1 MLFPQPPTFYRQ
13 AASAVPFER
22 MSKSPFRF
30 LVALLLGVLGAMD
43 LQAAFPTVA
52 LKAISLGELQAPVN
66 ISHAGDGSGR
76 LFICDQKGKIRIIQ
90 NGMLLPVPFL
100 DITVKV
106 IALNAGYDERG
117 LLGLAFHPGFSN
129 PASAGFGRFY
139 VFYSAPSPNF
149 PGTPNEPVDCRTT
162 ISEFRVSSDPN
173 VTDPLS
179 ERILLTFDKPQ
190 FNHNGGELVFGPEPG
205 DFLYISVGDGGSA
218 NDDDAGHTG
227 GAAGHM
233 PGALGNAQDKT
244 RLLGKLLRIDPLGTN
259 GPGGQYGIPPS
270 NPFVGQAAKGVREEI
285 FAYGLRNPWRASFD
299 DGPGGTGRLFVADV
313 GQDKIEEVNIVVAG
327 GNYGW
332 RVKEGT
338 YDFDLTAPHS
348 GETLLDP
355 IAQYAHPTVVVSP
368 PLPQLGISICGGYL
382 YRGSVFPAL
391 AGKYVFGDF
400 GQSFGSASGSILGIE
415 ETSPNVWTAPTRLT
429 VIGGNPLTVRLLAMG
444 RDEAGEIY
452 LATEVSLGP
461 QGTTGG
467 IYKIVPAVSS
477 SVALTPVKD
486 NTIFSESGST
496 SNALG
501 SLFAGRIANLTAVR
515 RALLAFDITANVPA
529 GSTIDSATLTLTLN
543 NVGPAVANLMS
554 LNRLTESWGEG
565 TSSGSGGG
573 AAATPGD
580 ATWTQRFY
588 DAITPVN
595 WTTAGG
601 TFSATVSATTN
612 VTNVIGPFSWTSAQ
626 LATDVKNWL
635 ATPATN
641 VGWILRADETVVSS
655 ATAHGFVSREGTA
668 AQRPQLQLNYSG
680 AALTQREFWLREYFP
695 AGKFVDDAA
704 DLDGDGIANLL
715 EYAFAFNPLVANPPG
730 AGLQV
735 SSAPAGADTTLT
747 IIFRR
752 DPRAADLTY
761 VLQTSSDLVNW
772 TTITL
777 SVGGATPTGSGF
789 VSESDAPGES
799 PVKLVVAQETV
810 TAVQGQRFARLQ
822 VTH

>member
-1 MLFPQPPTFYRQ
+1 MFKYLVRTTFVLVL
-13 AASAVPFER
+13 AFAGAV
-22 MSKSPFRF
+22 
-30 LVALLLGVLGAMD
+30 GAR
-43 LQAAFPTVA
+43 AAFPTIA

-100 DITVKV
+100 DITIKV
-106 IALNAGYDERG
+106 IALSSGYDERG
-117 LLGLAFHPGFSN
+117 LLGLAFHPGYSN
-129 PASAGFGRFY
+129 PSSAGFGRFY
-139 VFYSAPSPNF
+139 VFYSAPSPNY
-149 PGTPNEPVDCRTT
+149 PGTATDPVDCRTT
-162 ISEFRVSSDPN
+162 ISEFRVSADPN
-173 VTDPLS
+173 VADPLS
-179 ERILLTFDKPQ
+179 ERIVLTFDKPQ
-190 FNHNGGELVFGPEPG
+190 FNHNGGQLVFGPDG
-205 DFLYISVGDGGSA
+205 FLYISVGDGGSA

-259 GPGGQYGIPPS
+259 EPLGSLRYGIPPT
-270 NPFVGQAAKGVREEI
+270 NPFVGLSSTLVREEI

-338 YDFDLTAPHS
+338 YDFDATAPHS

-355 IAQYAHPTVVVSP
+355 IAQYAHPNVVVSP

-382 YRGSVFPAL
+382 YRGSVIPAL

-415 ETSPNVWTAPTRLT
+415 ETSPNVWTAPLRLT

-515 RALLAFDITANVPA
+515 RALLAFDITSNVPA
-529 GSTIDSATLTLTLN
+529 GSNIDSAMLTLTLN
-543 NVGPAVANLMS
+543 NVGPAVASPMS
-554 LNRLTESWGEG
+554 LNRLTENWGEG

-588 DAITPVN
+588 DATTPVN

-601 TFSATVSATTN
+601 TFSGTVSATTN

-641 VGWILRADETVVSS
+641 FGWILRADETIVSS
-655 ATAHGFVSREGTA
+655 ATAHGFVSREGVAT
-668 AQRPQLQLNYSG
+668 QRPQLQVNYSG

-730 AGLQV
+730 AGFQV
-735 SSAPAGADTTLT
+735 STASSGSDTTLT
-747 IIFRR
+747 ITFRR
-752 DPRAADLTY
+752 DPRATDLTY
-761 VLQTSSDLVNW
+761 VLQTSSDLVTW
-772 TTITL
+772 TPIAQ
-777 SVGGATPTGSGF
+777 SAGGAVPSGTGF
-789 VSESDAPGES
+789 VSESDVAGES
-799 PVKLVVAQETV
+799 PIKLVVAQETV
-810 TAVQGQRFARLQ
+810 TAAQGQRFARLQ
-822 VTH
+822 VLH